1 MFREQPMSIDIIIY
15 LLIALLTILIVG
27 ALWYVF
33 FIILR
38 VPEENR
44 DYLDNPPVFYRL
56 FSVPINV
63 IAFYISPLISE
74 KTFDK
79 YEKSIVQAGVEYQFR
94 PKHIVASKIVSS
106 VVVGFLFAVLLI
118 FADQSIFLAFLGFLL
133 GYKYP
138 DLWLK
143 ETKKKRN
150 NSISKNMPFFLDMI
164 TLSIESGL
172 NLNGAI
178 KQAVQKG
185 PAGPVRSEFEKVL
198 RDIKTGV
205 SRAEAIRKMGQRIDN
220 QSIKSLTSSIIQAE
234 KMGMN
239 LGPILRNQAEQR
251 RIERFRKAEKMA
263 MEAPVKLLFPL
274 VAFIFPC
281 TFIVI
286 GFPVY
291 VMMKDAFQ

>member
-1 MFREQPMSIDIIIY
+1 MDMIIY
-15 LLIALLTILIVG
+15 VLIGALFVTLAFVIWYVLYAVMRVPDHVPEYVDKPPLLYRLLRAPINIVAFYLSPFLSKTQIDQYEKAIVFAGAEYQIRPEHVIAGKMVG
-27 ALWYVF
+27 ALV
-33 FIILR
+33 L
-38 VPEENR
+38 
-44 DYLDNPPVFYRL
+44 
-56 FSVPINV
+56 
-63 IAFYISPLISE
+63 
-74 KTFDK
+74 
-79 YEKSIVQAGVEYQFR
+79 
-94 PKHIVASKIVSS
+94 
-106 VVVGFLFAVLLI
+106 GF
-118 FADQSIFLAFLGFLL
+118 IFLLLLWWAGQPIALALLAALLGFV
-133 GYKYP
+133 YP

-143 ETKKKRN
+143 QTKQARN
-150 NSISKNMPFFLDMI
+150 AHIAKNIPFFLDMI

-185 PAGPVRSEFEKVL
+185 PNGAVKAELEKVL

-205 SRAEAIRKMGQRIDN
+205 SRSEAIRKMGQRIDDL
-220 QSIKSLTSSIIQAE
+220 SIKSLTSSIIQAE

-239 LGPILRNQAEQR
+239 LGPILRAQAEQR
-251 RIERFRKAEKMA
+251 RIERFLKAEKLA

-291 VMMKDAFQ
+291 VMMKEAFG

>member
-1 MFREQPMSIDIIIY
+1 MSIDNIIY
-15 LLIALLTILIVG
+15 ILIAFLTILIV
-27 ALWYVF
+27 AVLWYVF
-33 FIILR
+33 FIVLR

-44 DYLDNPPVFYRL
+44 DYLDKPPFFYRL

-63 IAFYISPLISE
+63 IAFYISPLINQN
-74 KTFDK
+74 TFDK
-79 YEKSIVQAGVEYQFR
+79 YEKSLVLAGVEYQFR
-94 PKHIVASKIVSS
+94 PKHIIASKIVGSFII
-106 VVVGFLFAVLLI
+106 GLLFLLLLL
-118 FADQSIFLAFLGFLL
+118 FADQSPLLAFLGLLL
-133 GYKYP
+133 GYQYP

-185 PAGPVRSEFEKVL
+185 PAGPVRTEFEKVL

-205 SRAEAIRKMGQRIDN
+205 SRAEAMRKMGQRIDD

-234 KMGMN
+234 KMGMH

-251 RIERFRKAEKMA
+251 RIERFQKAEKMA